1 MKQYI
6 SKKNQ
11 THKKKYQ
18 DIKTTTVGFIIFT
31 IIFIMIIPYYLYYSN
46 NFTILEAYM
55 PNLDLIANIL
65 TWHGGPWDIWKF
77 LYPGQTN
84 TMPGFTSKIFIN
96 YLALLGVTFLVA
108 RSTKKTNSIHKGW
121 SMALIMLLMTYL
133 LPGSFISWL
142 MDIFNTY
149 LNKKYNV
156 IGKKPIYNLT
166 ILFGTIITVLIIYS
180 ESLIIHKYKK
190 NLNYIAKT
198 IINTPNVL
206 LK

>member
-6 SKKNQ
+6 SKDNQ
-11 THKKKYQ
+11 TQRKN
-18 DIKTTTVGFIIFT
+18 IKTSITGFIIYT
-31 IIFIMIIPYYLYYSN
+31 IIFIIIIPYYLYRSN

-65 TWHGGPWDIWKF
+65 TWHGGPWGIWKF

-121 SMALIMLLMTYL
+121 SMAIIMLLMTYL
-133 LPGSFISWL
+133 LPSSFVSWI
-142 MDIFNTY
+142 MDIFNTS

-156 IGKKPIYNLT
+156 LGKKPIYNLT
-166 ILFGTIITVLIIYS
+166 VLFGAIITVLIIYS
-180 ESLIIHKYKK
+180 ESLILHKYKK

>member
-1 MKQYI
+1 MKQNI
-6 SKKNQ
+6 SKDNQ
-11 THKKKYQ
+11 TQRKN
-18 DIKTTTVGFIIFT
+18 IKTSIMGFIIYT
-31 IIFIMIIPYYLYYSN
+31 IIFIIIIPYYLYNIN

-65 TWHGGPWDIWKF
+65 TWHGGPWGIWEF
-77 LYPGQTN
+77 LYPSQTN
-84 TMPGFTSKIFIN
+84 TIPGFTSKLFIN

-121 SMALIMLLMTYL
+121 SMALIMLMMTYL
-133 LPGSFISWL
+133 LPTSFVSWI
-142 MDIFNTY
+142 MDNFNTY
-149 LNKKYNV
+149 FKKNYNIMGKKY
-156 IGKKPIYNLT
+156 IYNLT
-166 ILFGTIITVLIIYS
+166 VLFGAIITVLIIYL
-180 ESLIIHKYKK
+180 ESLILHKYKK

>member
-6 SKKNQ
+6 SKDNQ
-11 THKKKYQ
+11 TQIKN
-18 DIKTTTVGFIIFT
+18 IKTSITGFIIYT
-31 IIFIMIIPYYLYYSN
+31 IIFIIIIPYYLYRSN

-65 TWHGGPWDIWKF
+65 TWHGGPWGIWKF
-77 LYPGQTN
+77 LYPNQTN
-84 TMPGFTSKIFIN
+84 TMSGFTSKIFIN

-142 MDIFNTY
+142 MDIFNTS

-156 IGKKPIYNLT
+156 LGKKPIYNLT
-166 ILFGTIITVLIIYS
+166 VLFGAIITVLIIYS
-180 ESLIIHKYKK
+180 ESLILHKYKK

>member
-6 SKKNQ
+6 SKDNQ
-11 THKKKYQ
+11 TQIKN
-18 DIKTTTVGFIIFT
+18 IKTSITGFIIYT
-31 IIFIMIIPYYLYYSN
+31 IIFIIIIPYYLYRSN

-65 TWHGGPWDIWKF
+65 TWHGGPWGIWKF
-77 LYPGQTN
+77 LYPNQTN
-84 TMPGFTSKIFIN
+84 TMSGFTSKIFIN
-96 YLALLGVTFLVA
+96 YLALLGVTFLIA

-121 SMALIMLLMTYL
+121 SMAIIMLLMTYL
-133 LPGSFISWL
+133 LPSSFVSWI
-142 MDIFNTY
+142 MDKFNTY
-149 LNKKYNV
+149 FKKNYNIMDKKY
-156 IGKKPIYNLT
+156 IYHLT
-166 ILFGTIITVLIIYS
+166 LLFGAIITVLIIYS
-180 ESLIIHKYKK
+180 ESLILHKYKK

>member
-6 SKKNQ
+6 SKDNQ
-11 THKKKYQ
+11 TQIKN
-18 DIKTTTVGFIIFT
+18 IKTSITGFIIYT
-31 IIFIMIIPYYLYYSN
+31 IIFIIIIPYYLYRSN

-65 TWHGGPWDIWKF
+65 TWHGGPWGIWKF
-77 LYPGQTN
+77 LYPNQTN
-84 TMPGFTSKIFIN
+84 TMSGFTSKIFIN
-96 YLALLGVTFLVA
+96 YLALLGVTFLIA

-121 SMALIMLLMTYL
+121 SMAIIMLLMTYL
-133 LPGSFISWL
+133 LPSSFVSWI
-142 MDIFNTY
+142 MDKFNTY
-149 LNKKYNV
+149 FKKNYNIMDKKY
-156 IGKKPIYNLT
+156 IYHLT
-166 ILFGTIITVLIIYS
+166 LLFGAIITILIIYS
-180 ESLIIHKYKK
+180 ESLILHKYKK

>member
-6 SKKNQ
+6 SKDNQ
-11 THKKKYQ
+11 TQIKN
-18 DIKTTTVGFIIFT
+18 IKTSIMGFIIYT
-31 IIFIMIIPYYLYYSN
+31 IIFIIIIPYYLYRSN

-65 TWHGGPWDIWKF
+65 TWHGGPWGIWKF
-77 LYPGQTN
+77 LYPNQTN
-84 TMPGFTSKIFIN
+84 TMSGFTSKIFIN
-96 YLALLGVTFLVA
+96 YLALLGVTFLIA

-121 SMALIMLLMTYL
+121 SMAIIMLLMTYL
-133 LPGSFISWL
+133 LPSSFVSWI
-142 MDIFNTY
+142 MDKFNTY
-149 LNKKYNV
+149 FKKNYNIMDKKY
-156 IGKKPIYNLT
+156 IYHLT
-166 ILFGTIITVLIIYS
+166 LLFGAIITVLIIYS
-180 ESLIIHKYKK
+180 ESLILHKYKK

>member
-1 MKQYI
+1 
-6 SKKNQ
+6 
-11 THKKKYQ
+11 
-18 DIKTTTVGFIIFT
+18 
-31 IIFIMIIPYYLYYSN
+31 
-46 NFTILEAYM
+46 
-55 PNLDLIANIL
+55 
-65 TWHGGPWDIWKF
+65 
-77 LYPGQTN
+77 
-84 TMPGFTSKIFIN
+84 
-96 YLALLGVTFLVA
+96 
-108 RSTKKTNSIHKGW
+108 
-121 SMALIMLLMTYL
+121 
-133 LPGSFISWL
+133 

>member
-6 SKKNQ
+6 SKDNQ
-11 THKKKYQ
+11 TQ
-18 DIKTTTVGFIIFT
+18 IKNVKTSITGFIIYT
-31 IIFIMIIPYYLYYSN
+31 IIFIIIIPYYLYRSN

-65 TWHGGPWDIWKF
+65 TWHGGPWGIWEF
-77 LYPGQTN
+77 LYPNQTN
-84 TMPGFTSKIFIN
+84 TMSGFTSKIFIN
-96 YLALLGVTFLVA
+96 YLALLGVTFLIA

-121 SMALIMLLMTYL
+121 SMAIIMLLMTYL
-133 LPGSFISWL
+133 LPSSFVSWI
-142 MDIFNTY
+142 MDKFNTY
-149 LNKKYNV
+149 FKKKYN
-156 IGKKPIYNLT
+156 IMGKKYIYHLT
-166 ILFGTIITVLIIYS
+166 LLFGAIITVLIIYS
-180 ESLIIHKYKK
+180 ESLILHKYKK